1 MPESTH
7 VIKPQPP
14 VRAFVP
20 AAVADLAGALLLV
33 AALSQGWHVA
43 FVVVAALLL
52 VAGTALMIGAFV
64 SLNRLA
70 VRFTLTDE
78 GYRLLGPG
86 VDHAGEWADVSK
98 VTQSQEGSH
107 VTIYHGA
114 VRRTHLLFPG
124 GDRAQIDEVLA
135 DYVAATLDSLRH
147 VWAGAMTS
155 FPDQIAQ
162 MLVFS
167 RQRYDRFNAKG
178 EPIRPWSLISRLR
191 QDQDL
196 LSEAGRAHLARF
208 SNELR
213 GIFSGALARA
223 VKSGEVR
230 GDVDATTTLDPAA
243 VRASLE
249 RLIGIAEEWSC
260 LDEYLLNYV
269 VDPSQKATVF
279 ASSFAAAL
287 ELVREGEMEI
297 NQKEAFAPIYFRKRQ
312 ASGAMS
318 APDLTV
324 E

>member
-14 VRAFVP
+14 VRAFVT

-33 AALSQGWHVA
+33 AALSQDWHIA
-43 FVVVAALLL
+43 FVVVAILLL

-135 DYVAATLDSLRH
+135 EVRARLKA
-147 VWAGAMTS
+147 
-155 FPDQIAQ
+155 
-162 MLVFS
+162 
-167 RQRYDRFNAKG
+167 AKG
-178 EPIRPWSLISRLR
+178 
-191 QDQDL
+191 
-196 LSEAGRAHLARF
+196 
-208 SNELR
+208 
-213 GIFSGALARA
+213 
-223 VKSGEVR
+223 
-230 GDVDATTTLDPAA
+230 
-243 VRASLE
+243 
-249 RLIGIAEEWSC
+249 
-260 LDEYLLNYV
+260 
-269 VDPSQKATVF
+269 
-279 ASSFAAAL
+279 
-287 ELVREGEMEI
+287 
-297 NQKEAFAPIYFRKRQ
+297 
-312 ASGAMS
+312 
-318 APDLTV
+318 
-324 E
+324 

>member
-14 VRAFVP
+14 VRAFVT

-86 VDHAGEWADVSK
+86 VDHAGQWADVSK

-114 VRRTHLLFPG
+114 VRRTHLLVPG

-135 DYVAATLDSLRH
+135 EVRARLKA
-147 VWAGAMTS
+147 
-155 FPDQIAQ
+155 
-162 MLVFS
+162 
-167 RQRYDRFNAKG
+167 AKG
-178 EPIRPWSLISRLR
+178 
-191 QDQDL
+191 
-196 LSEAGRAHLARF
+196 
-208 SNELR
+208 
-213 GIFSGALARA
+213 
-223 VKSGEVR
+223 
-230 GDVDATTTLDPAA
+230 
-243 VRASLE
+243 
-249 RLIGIAEEWSC
+249 
-260 LDEYLLNYV
+260 
-269 VDPSQKATVF
+269 
-279 ASSFAAAL
+279 
-287 ELVREGEMEI
+287 
-297 NQKEAFAPIYFRKRQ
+297 
-312 ASGAMS
+312 
-318 APDLTV
+318 
-324 E
+324 